1 MHALSVGDNLALW
14 ERARARHPVDR
25 ALLMFGA
32 AAPALS
38 WPELADATVGMRDGA
53 LLALRCAQFGPRLEA
68 TADCPRC
75 GELLSFELDLQA
87 LRLPPATV
95 TEVEVQGHRL
105 RLPSSRD
112 LAAVAHAADAAE
124 AVRGL
129 LARCG
134 LGAGA
139 AALADEAL
147 AAIDAALAAA
157 DPQADLSL
165 ALHCEACGHRFEA
178 DLDPAALL
186 WQDVEQLARRTLND
200 VDTLARAYGWS
211 EAQILALSPLR
222 RAAYVELAT
231 R

>member
-1 MHALSVGDNLALW
+1 MTPLSARDNLALW
-14 ERARARHPVDR
+14 EHARARHPVDR
-25 ALLMFGA
+25 ALLMFA
-32 AAPALS
+32 AAMPGVPG
-38 WPELADATVGMRDGA
+38 PELADAPLGARDAA
-53 LLALRCAQFGPRLEA
+53 LLALRCVQFGARLEA

-75 GELLSFELDLQA
+75 AECLSFGLDLQA
-87 LRLPPATV
+87 LQLPAATV
-95 TEVEVQGHRL
+95 AAVEVRGQRL

-112 LAAVAHAADAAE
+112 LAAVAQAADAAE

-134 LGAGA
+134 LGEAA
-139 AALADEAL
+139 AALPEDAL
-147 AAIDAALAAA
+147 AEFDAALSAA

-165 ALHCEACGHRFEA
+165 ALACEACGHRFEA

-186 WQDVEQLARRTLND
+186 WQDVDRLARRTLQD

-211 EAQILALSPLR
+211 EDQILALAPPR

>member
-1 MHALSVGDNLALW
+1 MNPLSARDNLALW

-25 ALLMFGA
+25 ALLMFA
-32 AAPALS
+32 AARPGVP
-38 WPELADATVGMRDGA
+38 WPELADAPLGARDAA
-53 LLALRCAQFGPRLEA
+53 LLALRCAQFGAQLEA
-68 TADCPRC
+68 TADCPHCAER
-75 GELLSFELDLQA
+75 LSFGLDLQA
-87 LRLPPATV
+87 LRLPAAPVEA
-95 TEVEVQGHRL
+95 VEVQGRQL

-112 LAAVAHAADAAE
+112 LAAVAHAADAGE

-134 LGAGA
+134 LGEA
-139 AALADEAL
+139 AATLPDDAL
-147 AAIDAALAAA
+147 AGFDAALAAA

-165 ALHCEACGHRFEA
+165 ALGCEACGRSFEA

-186 WQDVEQLARRTLND
+186 WQDVERLARRTLQD

-211 EAQILALSPLR
+211 EEQILALAPPR